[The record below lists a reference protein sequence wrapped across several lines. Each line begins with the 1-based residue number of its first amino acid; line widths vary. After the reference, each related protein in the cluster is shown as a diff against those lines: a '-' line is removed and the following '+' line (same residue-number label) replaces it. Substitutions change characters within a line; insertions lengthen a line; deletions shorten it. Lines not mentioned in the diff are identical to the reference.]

1 MVEDLI
7 TSGALEVNDG
17 YRAKNSELGSAAGLP
32 FARAGNLKNGFDFGE
47 ADRVR
52 PERFGRVGSKRS
64 LPGDVAFTSKGTVGR
79 FAFVTDDVE
88 PFVYSPQLCFW
99 RSLDPASLDSR
110 FLFYWMQGPAMRAQL
125 DAAKGLTD
133 MADYVSLRDQRKM
146 RIDVPPVVEQGA
158 IAEILGALDD
168 KIESNRRTA
177 NAARAVLMQ
186 APPSTGELSP
196 LDQAAGFYNGG
207 ALTKHATGSGRP
219 ILRIKELRAGVTA
232 DTPRTDAPVR
242 ETHEVASGD
251 LLFSWSGT
259 LLTTRWCGE
268 PAVLNQH
275 VFRVDPLPGLSRWF
289 VEAWIERHLD
299 PFRAIAADKATTM
312 GHIQRHHLSEALV
325 ALPPRD
331 ETDALIRTYDPLD
344 QLRMSLLDE
353 AERLAAIRDA
363 LLPRLVSGRLRAPVA
378 DDLDKAIETV
388 LATVQQSKRQHS
400 AASNGVQ
407 ASPPVRLNGTRPV
420 DVAP

>member
-1 MVEDLI
+1 MRTI
-7 TSGALEVNDG
+7 T
-17 YRAKNSELGSAAGLP
+17 EL
-32 FARAGNLKNGFDFGE
+32 
-47 ADRVR
+47 
-52 PERFGRVGSKRS
+52 
-64 LPGDVAFTSKGTVGR
+64 
-79 FAFVTDDVE
+79 
-88 PFVYSPQLCFW
+88 
-99 RSLDPASLDSR
+99 
-110 FLFYWMQGPAMRAQL
+110 
-125 DAAKGLTD
+125 
-133 MADYVSLRDQRKM
+133 
-146 RIDVPPVVEQGA
+146 
-158 IAEILGALDD
+158 LGALDD

-177 NAARAVLMQ
+177 NAARALLMQ

-219 ILRIKELRAGVTA
+219 ILRIKELRAGVTV

-251 LLFSWSGT
+251 LLLSWSGT

-275 VFRVDPLPGLSRWF
+275 VFRVDPRPGLSRWF

-299 PFRAIAADKATTM
+299 TFRAIAADKATTM

-331 ETDALIRTYDPLD
+331 EIDNLMRTYNPLD
-344 QLRMSLLDE
+344 HLRMSLLTE

-363 LLPRLVSGRLRAPVA
+363 LLPRLVSGRLRVAPTSDS
-378 DDLDKAIETV
+378 DDPIETV
-388 LATVQQSKRQHS
+388 LDLV
-400 AASNGVQ
+400 
-407 ASPPVRLNGTRPV
+407 
-420 DVAP
+420 

>member
-1 MVEDLI
+1 MSEVPEGWRIEPLRELVDARGITYGVVQPGPFVEDGVPLVRVSDFKSDGIRREALVRIDPAIAARYGRSTLSGSEVLI
-7 TSGALEVNDG
+7 TLV
-17 YRAKNSELGSAAGLP
+17 
-32 FARAGNLKNGFDFGE
+32 
-47 ADRVR
+47 
-52 PERFGRVGSKRS
+52 
-64 LPGDVAFTSKGTVGR
+64 GTVGLVAVATDELAGCNVARAVGVVPLSDPLTARWVALSLQGKSVRR
-79 FAFVTDDVE
+79 FFVDRLNTTVQKTLNLRDV
-88 PFVYSPQLCFW
+88 
-99 RSLDPASLDSR
+99 ASLR
-110 FLFYWMQGPAMRAQL
+110 IPCPPAPEMRTITEL
-125 DAAKGLTD
+125 L
-133 MADYVSLRDQRKM
+133 S
-146 RIDVPPVVEQGA
+146 
-158 IAEILGALDD
+158 ALDD

-196 LDQAAGFYNGG
+196 LDQAAGFHNGG

-219 ILRIKELRAGVTA
+219 ILRIKELRAGVRA
-232 DTPRTDAPVR
+232 ETPRTDAPVR

-275 VFRVDPLPGLSRWF
+275 VFRVDPLPGFSRWF

-299 PFRAIAADKATTM
+299 TFRAIAADKATTM

-331 ETDALIRTYDPLD
+331 ENDTLMRTYDPLD
-344 QLRMSLLDE
+344 QLRMSLLAE

-363 LLPRLVSGRLRAPVA
+363 LLPRLVSGRIRVPLAQEPEA
-378 DDLDKAIETV
+378 ALDTV
-388 LATVQQSKRQHS
+388 L
-400 AASNGVQ
+400 
-407 ASPPVRLNGTRPV
+407 
-420 DVAP
+420 DVAAETSMRVT